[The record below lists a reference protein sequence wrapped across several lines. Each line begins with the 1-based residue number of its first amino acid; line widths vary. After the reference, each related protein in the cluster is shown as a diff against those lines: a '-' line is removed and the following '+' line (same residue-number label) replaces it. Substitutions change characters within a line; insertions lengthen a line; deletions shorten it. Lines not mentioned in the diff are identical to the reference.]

1 MPVNMGGVSVLL
13 EPSPNGLWIVIYAVR
28 VAVWSGL
35 PASVAETLLF
45 PSAAP
50 ALNPWR
56 ADSSYIVGSSAW
68 PHAPVGATGDDDY

>member
-1 MPVNMGGVSVLL
+1 M
-13 EPSPNGLWIVIYAVR
+13 VIYAVR

-50 ALNPWR
+50 ALNSWR
-56 ADSSYIVGSSAW
+56 THSSYMVGSSAW